1 MSKVPKNNWEYP
13 KVNKCRSM
21 KKKIDILSLYNAT
34 GFFIL
39 AFVHLCLVLVLHS
52 VICLSLIITSIPQAL
67 QRGWLDFSLLPITTF
82 LFKAEM

>member
-21 KKKIDILSLYNAT
+21 KKKKILSLYNVT
-34 GFFIL
+34 GFFML
-39 AFVHLCLVLVLHS
+39 AFVHLCLVLVLNS
-52 VICLSLIITSIPQAL
+52 LICLSLIITSILQAL